1 MGTIR
6 SGRGAAGRCAAPL
19 LAALALAVA
28 AGCARG
34 GSVRETITVKGS
46 DTMVILGQR
55 WAEEYMRR
63 HPDVHI
69 QVTGGGSGTGI
80 AALIN
85 GTTRVAQASRKM
97 TADERA
103 QAERRHGKPVR
114 EVVTALDGVA
124 IYVHPDNPVESLTL
138 EQLRALYT
146 GRVTN
151 WRDVGGPDLPVVLY
165 GRENN
170 SGTYVFMKEHVLE
183 GADYAPGTRT
193 LSGTAAVVSA
203 VAADRGGIGYGGIA
217 YGKGVRHLKI
227 RRDAAS
233 PAVEPSLE
241 TVRSGAYPL
250 ARPLHWY
257 LVEDGDPAVA
267 ALVEWVLGPE
277 GQRIVADVGYYP
289 VR

>member
-1 MGTIR
+1 MRRTFLPGNWQ
-6 SGRGAAGRCAAPL
+6 AAGLSL
-19 LAALALAVA
+19 LVLAVV
-28 AGCARG
+28 AGCTRAGAGRQ
-34 GSVRETITVKGS
+34 TITIKGS

-63 HPDVHI
+63 HPEVHI

-97 TADERA
+97 TPAERG

-114 EVVTALDGVA
+114 EIVTAMDGVA
-124 IYVHPDNPVESLTL
+124 VYVNEGNPVESLTL
-138 EQLRALYT
+138 AQVRALYT
-146 GRVTN
+146 GQITN
-151 WRDVGGPDLPVVLY
+151 WKDVGGPDLPVVLY

-170 SGTYVFMKEHVLE
+170 SGTYVFVKEHVLE
-183 GADYAPGTRT
+183 GADYSPSTRT

-203 VAADRGGIGYGGIA
+203 VASDPGGVGYGGIA
-217 YGKGVRHLKI
+217 YGRGVRHLKI
-227 RRDAAS
+227 RLNPSS
-233 PAVEPSLE
+233 PAVGPSLE

-257 LVEDGDPAVA
+257 LVDDGDPAVQ
-267 ALVEWVLGPE
+267 ALVDWVLSPE
-277 GQRIVADVGYYP
+277 GQRIVDEVGYFP
-289 VR
+289 IR